1 MTCRSKVQQ
10 SVSLKR
16 LRTDWPRIEA
26 DLAAGSAFAVERHGR
41 PVAILLPAPEEQ
53 PLADAAA
60 ELRGLVAR
68 LAALVTAS
76 SPNT

>member
-10 SVSLKR
+10 SVSLKQ

-41 PVAILLPAPEEQ
+41 PVAILLPSPEEQ
-53 PLADAAA
+53 PLADATA
-60 ELRGLVAR
+60 ELRGLAAR
-68 LAALVTAS
+68 LAALAAAS
-76 SPNT
+76 SPNP

>member
-10 SVSLKR
+10 SVSLKQ

-41 PVAILLPAPEEQ
+41 PVAILLPAPEKQ

-76 SPNT
+76 SPDT